1 MTIRQRWQR
10 LERSTRRRLLGLP
23 RTAKLAAMVA
33 FDLAAITIALT
44 LAVLLRYGDISVNE
58 MVGQWWWLWVA
69 IPLAAIP
76 TFVVCGLY
84 RQVIRYIGA
93 RAAMQI
99 LVGVAAMSCFIPAV
113 SELAGY
119 DLFRAA
125 VMLNFFVI
133 ATAFI
138 AVSRF
143 AMRTWFGTSR
153 SRRADFVMI
162 WGAGYAGVQLAQA
175 LHAHRRWTPVAFVD
189 DDPKLWGRV
198 VHRLPCINPDR
209 LQSFARRKGVGTV
222 ILALPSASR
231 IERHAIIDR
240 VEPLGIAIKS
250 VPGIVEIM
258 SGEGTE
264 SEIREVPIA
273 DLLGRDPIPA
283 HLNLL
288 QRNIEGKTV
297 LVTGCGGSIGSEL
310 CRQILALKARR
321 LVLLDRSEF
330 ALYRIDQELRRRR
343 TLDGNTDATIDI
355 VPLLGSAGDRGLM
368 ERLFSTWAVDTVY
381 HAAAHKHVPIVEENI
396 AEGIANNTIS
406 TWITAEA
413 AMAHGVET
421 FVLISTDKAVRPTN
435 VMGASKRM
443 AEMVLQ
449 GMMLRQHGNT
459 TTCFSMVRFGNVLG
473 SSGSVVPLFREQIR
487 LGGPVTVTHSEI
499 TRFFM
504 TVEEAVQL
512 VIQAGSIAEG
522 GEVHL
527 LDMGEPVKIITLARR
542 MIQLSGRSV
551 RDEEH
556 PDRSIAI
563 EFTGLRP
570 GEKLYE
576 ELLISDE
583 VIGTVHPRIM
593 RGNEEGAPWER
604 IEAWL
609 VRLERA
615 AATGDCAGIRV
626 VLNEAVTGYAP
637 ASEIHDLQWQA
648 HWSGSAAPSTPLH
661 VTDMPSPSPSTETT
675 PTHADKYRP
684 HTAS

>member
-1 MTIRQRWQR
+1 MTIRRRWQR
-10 LERSTRRRLLGLP
+10 LERGTRRSLLGLP
-23 RTAKLAAMVA
+23 RVAKLTAMVV
-33 FDLAAITIALT
+33 FDLVAITLALT
-44 LAVLLRYGDISVNE
+44 LAFQLRYGDMGIVE
-58 MVGQWWWLWVA
+58 MMNQWWWLWLVL
-69 IPLAAIP
+69 PLAAIP

-99 LVGVAAMSCFIPAV
+99 LVSVAAVSCLIPTISLFA
-113 SELAGY
+113 EY

-125 VMLNFFVI
+125 VMVNFFVI
-133 ATAFI
+133 ATVFI
-138 AVSRF
+138 AASRF
-143 AMRTWFGTSR
+143 AMRTWFGANR
-153 SRRADFVMI
+153 SRRAGCVMI

-175 LHAHRRWTPVAFVD
+175 LHAHRRWSPVAFID

-198 VHRLPCINPDR
+198 VHRLPCINPSN

-231 IERHAIIDR
+231 VERRAIINR

-258 SGEGTE
+258 SGAGSE
-264 SEIREVPIA
+264 SEIREVPIT

-283 HLNLL
+283 HVNLL

-330 ALYRIDQELRRRR
+330 SLYGIDQELRRRR
-343 TLDGNTDATIDI
+343 VLDGDTDATIDI

-368 ERLFSTWAVDTVY
+368 KRLFATWAVDTVY

-449 GMMLRQHGNT
+449 GMMLRQHGT
-459 TTCFSMVRFGNVLG
+459 AQTCFSMVRFGNVLG

-487 LGGPVTVTHSEI
+487 LGGPVTVTHPEI

-512 VIQAGSIAEG
+512 VIQAGSIAQG

-542 MIQLSGRSV
+542 MIQLSGQSV
-551 RDEEH
+551 HDEGH
-556 PDRSIAI
+556 PNGSIAI
-563 EFTGLRP
+563 EYTGLRP
-570 GEKLYE
+570 GEKLFE

-593 RGNEEGAPWER
+593 RGNEEAAPWER

-609 VRLERA
+609 VRLEQA
-615 AATGDCAGIRV
+615 AATGDCAAIRG
-626 VLNEAVTGYAP
+626 VLNEAVAGYAP
-637 ASEIHDLQWQA
+637 ASEIHDLQWRA
-648 HWSGSAAPSTPLH
+648 DRSGPAASSKPLPSADTPSA
-661 VTDMPSPSPSTETT
+661 STT
-675 PTHADKYRP
+675 PQFSRSHANE
-684 HTAS
+684 H